1 MQTIRKGQLILIPRV
16 TDMRNGMFRPEVV
29 FSKGRASDIVFGD
42 LYDCR
47 MRAELLADMAARSA
61 IMNMT
66 QLSSLWSEIQRAV
79 DGCHR
84 HVEALASAV

>member
-1 MQTIRKGQLILIPRV
+1 MHTIRKGQLILIPRV

-29 FSKGRASDIVFGD
+29 FSKGRASDIVFGE

-66 QLSSLWSEIQRAV
+66 QLTGLWCEIQRAV
-79 DGCHR
+79 EGCRR
-84 HVEALASAV
+84 HVEALAAAV